1 MKKHILIPYVKYQR
15 LLQKS
20 GQQNVEPKVQET
32 AQETAISAPHIDVT
46 ETEAEEVENV
56 DHIID
61 VIPKRAKGKARALL
75 SVLKDHIQWNERGEI
90 IIDGAPIPNSHISD
104 LIKYTVVRHFG
115 KKQPPIG
122 SDEFS
127 QLLKVHNIPRSLIV
141 NIVPDKQMPEWI
153 SF

>member
-20 GQQNVEPKVQET
+20 GQQNVEPPVLET
-32 AQETAISAPHIDVT
+32 TISEPHIR
-46 ETEAEEVENV
+46 EEEKEEEVENV
-56 DHIID
+56 DRIID

-75 SVLKDHIQWNERGEI
+75 SLLKDHIRWNDRGEL

-104 LIKYTVVRHFG
+104 LIKYTVVGHFG

-127 QLLKVHNIPRSLIV
+127 QLLKIHNIPRALIV
-141 NIVPDKQMPEWI
+141 NSTPDKQIPEWI